1 MTVKV
6 SMREVVAVRI
16 GDKVGMKG
24 NITLLGSVRLM
35 DARGVTVDWDNG
47 TTTIEFVDKLI
58 KVGYNVKAQILN

>member
-1 MTVKV
+1 MAKV

-47 TTTIEFVDKLI
+47 TTTIEFVDHLI
-58 KVGYNVKAQILN
+58 KVG